1 MCFITSTYTPEYH
14 MSTTVLQH
22 SFTIDCHSPGEVI
35 LIQCIMVIASV
46 AILKVL
52 LEVFCGITLFDL
64 WIHFTEAL
72 FRVTLF
78 TKIYDED
85 HVDHNVDDDDFN
97 DNDHTKLE

>member
-1 MCFITSTYTPEYH
+1 

-64 WIHFTEAL
+64 WKNLTDAL

-85 HVDHNVDDDDFN
+85 HVDQNVDDDDFN